1 MLRTTCAET
10 LVIYELLLNNVYFF
24 YYNRNMC
31 SLQEIW
37 KTPKNGKKEKN
48 QQLSHLTDNFRQL
61 SSVFSSNFSPRTV
74 YTVVI
79 NL

>member
-1 MLRTTCAET
+1 
-10 LVIYELLLNNVYFF
+10 
-24 YYNRNMC
+24 MC